1 MGQKKQSMKKRRSI
15 RKKKYFMNKAT
26 RRVRRVRRGG
36 APIDAEEL
44 IKKYKE
50 LFKKDPSKENEL
62 RLEMMKHGFTIEE
75 TVPVLGKY
83 FSQEDF
89 QKDIIIFADPE
100 NYHMVGDTI
109 FRKRTNENL
118 FYAIT
123 YRDFPLVKKEVDYC
137 TSENR
142 NCINKESQFGLLPLN
157 YVIMRG
163 TRGTD
168 ENKKIDKDITEYLIN
183 NGADINA
190 VDAYGNTPLWCA
202 CKSKKPEI
210 VEYLINK
217 GAQINKYNFI
227 KQTPFMVAVRDL
239 PEKTVEFLIHRGA
252 DINAKDDQGNTALD
266 LAIKWFKYTKDDGY
280 DTTTQSRREAVI
292 KLLEENGAIRQTTIE
307 EII

>member
-1 MGQKKQSMKKRRSI
+1 MRGKRQSMKKKRSI
-15 RKKKYFMNKAT
+15 LKKKYFRNKST

-36 APIDAEEL
+36 APIDAKEQ
-44 IKKYKE
+44 IIKYKE
-50 LFKKDPSKENEL
+50 LFKKDPSKKNEL
-62 RLEMMKHGFTIEE
+62 RLEMMKDGFTIEE

-83 FSQEDF
+83 FGRKEF
-89 QKDIIIFADPE
+89 QKNVIVFAEPDS
-100 NYHMVGDTI
+100 YHEVGDTI

-123 YRDFPLVKKEVDYC
+123 YRDFPRVIKEVDYC

-142 NCINKESQFGLLPLN
+142 NCINKENQFGLLPLN

-163 TRGTD
+163 NRETD

-190 VDAYGNTPLWCA
+190 VDAYGNTPLLYA

-217 GAQINKYNFI
+217 GAKINQYNFI
-227 KQTPFMVAVRDL
+227 KETPFMVAVRTL
-239 PEKTVEFLIHRGA
+239 PKKTVEFLIDRGA
-252 DINAKDDQGNTALD
+252 DIDAKDDQGNTALD
-266 LAIKWFKYTKDDGY
+266 FAIKWFKYAPEDGY
-280 DTTTQSRREAVI
+280 DTTSQSRRESVI
-292 KLLEENGAIRQTTIE
+292 KLLEEIGAKREHTIG